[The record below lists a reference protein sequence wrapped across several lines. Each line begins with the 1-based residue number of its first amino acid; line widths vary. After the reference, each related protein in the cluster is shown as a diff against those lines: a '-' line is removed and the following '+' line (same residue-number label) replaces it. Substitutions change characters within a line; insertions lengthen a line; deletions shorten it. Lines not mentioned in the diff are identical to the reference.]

1 MVGRNPARYLA
12 PIALVATV
20 AGAYL
25 IVSDHVGGGSAN
37 RAAVRLSGASARS
50 HRRYASATSY
60 TVQPGDNLTG
70 IAAKTGVHLSTLE
83 QLNPSLNPDSLRAGQ
98 RIRLRR

>member
-12 PIALVATV
+12 PIALAATV

-25 IVSDHVGGGSAN
+25 IVNDHVGGGSAKH
-37 RAAVRLSGASARS
+37 AVAQPDKGTSRLR
-50 HRRYASATSY
+50 RRYARTTSY
-60 TVQPGDNLTG
+60 TVHPGDNLIR
-70 IAAKTGVHLSTLE
+70 IAAKTGVSLATLE
-83 QLNPSLNPDSLRAGQ
+83 QLNPSLDPNTLQAGQ